1 MSARVVAILGPTA
14 VGKTSLGIRLGRH
27 IPGEVINAD
36 SRYLYR
42 GFSIGVAKPSLA
54 EQAGVPHHLI
64 DILEPSEEMSLALY
78 QDRANQAIR
87 SVLTGDQLPL
97 LVGGTPLY
105 ANAVI
110 EGWSIPNVP
119 PDPAFRAS
127 LQQRVDRGELSALI
141 DELSIFDPESARR
154 AAGNARRVI
163 RALEIFT
170 HTGKTMTELQG
181 KGPPPFDTLQLGL
194 WMPRNRLFEAIDR
207 RVDKQIASG
216 LVDEVRS
223 LLLSGVDPNCPAF
236 SAIGYRQL
244 LPYLANEIRLSDA
257 VDRIKYDTHR
267 YVRHQET
274 WLKKNR
280 SLIQIDVTDSNWQ
293 DRCIGLVET
302 FLTGKGE

>member
-14 VGKTSLGIRLGRH
+14 VGKTSLGIRLGQH
-27 IPGEVINAD
+27 FQGEVINAD

-54 EQAGVPHHLI
+54 EREGVPHHLI
-64 DILEPSEEMSLALY
+64 DILDPSDEMSLALY
-78 QDRANQAIR
+78 QERANQVIR
-87 SVLTGDQLPL
+87 SVLAREKLPL

-127 LQQRVDRGELSALI
+127 LQQRVDRGELPTLIADLTSIDPQSAQ
-141 DELSIFDPESARR
+141 R
-154 AAGNARRVI
+154 AAGNPRRVI
-163 RALEIFT
+163 RALEIYS

-181 KGPPPFDTLQLGL
+181 KTPPAFETLQLGL
-194 WMPRNRLFEAIDR
+194 WMPRDRLVEAIDR

-223 LLLSGVDPNCPAF
+223 LIRSGVDPNCPAF
-236 SAIGYRQL
+236 SSIGYRQL
-244 LPYLANEIRLSDA
+244 LPYLSNETPLSDA
-257 VDRIKYDTHR
+257 IDRIKYDTHR

-274 WLKKNR
+274 WLKKIK
-280 SLIQIDVTDSNWQ
+280 SLIRIDVTASNWQ
-293 DRCIGLVET
+293 DRCIDLVER
-302 FLTGKGE
+302 FLSEKGE